1 MKPTRIY
8 HPLKTITL
16 QYNSDAEL
24 SEFETNFIIQY
35 QSLHDEL
42 LKIKQQF
49 LQLHFDVEKKLEE
62 IKAPKEGFEK
72 LRTETRKYEA
82 ILGLAEFDI
91 PQNKEHKINPH
102 LFQVQLDEYKEVLDK
117 YWIDIEPLFHFY
129 NEAFERVNAFDEVFN
144 KFDKGYSNPLFK
156 NYESME
162 IDICSFDDDQ
172 NQFKD
177 LWMDVYKLYE
187 DTVDGYSVWIELH
200 NKMATD
206 INTLYNQIKKLFNYI
221 RSIQNFCTDN
231 KAGSFSSN

>member
-1 MKPTRIY
+1 MKPTQIN

-16 QYNSDAEL
+16 QYNSDAAL

-49 LQLHFDVEKKLEE
+49 LQLRSDVKKKLEE
-62 IKAPKEGFEK
+62 IMAPKEGFEK
-72 LRTETRKYEA
+72 LLAETRKYET
-82 ILGLAEFDI
+82 ILGLAEYDKT
-91 PQNKEHKINPH
+91 QNKEHKINPY

-117 YWIDIEPLFHFY
+117 YWIDVEPIFRLY
-129 NEAFERVNAFDEVFN
+129 NEAFKRMNAFDGVFN
-144 KFDKGYSNPLFK
+144 KFDKGYSNLLFK
-156 NYESME
+156 NYETME

-187 DTVDGYSVWIELH
+187 DTVNGYNDWIELH

-206 INTLYNQIKKLFNYI
+206 INTLYDRIKKLFNYI
-221 RSIQNFCTDN
+221 RSIQNFSTDN